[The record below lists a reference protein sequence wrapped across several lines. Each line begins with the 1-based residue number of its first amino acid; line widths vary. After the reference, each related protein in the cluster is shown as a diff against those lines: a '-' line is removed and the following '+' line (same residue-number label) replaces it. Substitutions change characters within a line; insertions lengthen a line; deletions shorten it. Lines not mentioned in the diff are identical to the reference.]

1 MCPFLPNFLIHS
13 LQGKMSKAIIY
24 KVCVG
29 CWASWLKDSSPFC
42 LYHEHFWHKN
52 SGIPPCSDGDTQPN
66 ELGAALGR

>member
-1 MCPFLPNFLIHS
+1 
-13 LQGKMSKAIIY
+13 MSKAIIY

-29 CWASWLKDSSPFC
+29 LWDSGLRDTSPFH

-52 SGIPPCSDGDTQPN
+52 SGISPCSDGDIQTN